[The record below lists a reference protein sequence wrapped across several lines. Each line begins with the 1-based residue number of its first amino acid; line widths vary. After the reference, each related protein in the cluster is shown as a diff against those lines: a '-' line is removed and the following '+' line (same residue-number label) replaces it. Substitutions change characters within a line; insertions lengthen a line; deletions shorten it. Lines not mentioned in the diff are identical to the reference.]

1 MKRYIDEIN
10 NNITN
15 IRTAIKD
22 QGADIDENTPL
33 DKYAEKIESIEKTK
47 VTVGHTII
55 PFYCYAENYYD
66 ASSEDN
72 KAKPEIT

>member
-1 MKRYIDEIN
+1 MKEYIDEIN
-10 NNITN
+10 KNITN

-47 VTVGHTII
+47 VIGGSSII

-66 ASSEDN
+66 AS
-72 KAKPEIT
+72 KKKTPEIT